1 MGQGGI
7 VKPIFHGWYVVAC
20 AFLIAVCGWGFG
32 FYGPGV
38 YLSAL
43 HAQHGWPT
51 ALISSA
57 VTLYYLC
64 GATWIIFVG
73 DAIERLGPRRV
84 VLVGACALALG
95 VALLP
100 EARAP
105 WHVHGA
111 FVVMSLGWATMSG
124 AAINAIVAPWFEARR
139 GLAISLALNGA
150 SCGGVLVTPLLVG
163 LTTRLGFRDGLW
175 VAVVAMLVALVP
187 AIVVLRHRP
196 EDLGLLPDG
205 EARSGSG
212 PLTRGSRSPAD
223 GWSRRRLL
231 RTPAFLTISVPFA
244 LGLLAQVGFF
254 THQISYL
261 LQFVGPQSASLAVSL
276 TTMAAVLGRTVTG
289 LVVDRLDR
297 RVVSAANFA
306 LQIAALGLAV
316 LAETVPAVF
325 LACILFGLG
334 AGNVI
339 TLPSLI
345 VQGEFPREQFSRI
358 VSLVVSINQFTFAFG
373 PAMLGVLRDWSGN
386 YRTSFLFCIALQA
399 IAAAIVLLGRKR

>member
-1 MGQGGI
+1 MR
-7 VKPIFHGWYVVAC
+7 PIFYGWYVVAG
-20 AFLIAVCGWGFG
+20 AFLVAVCGFGFG

-38 YLSAL
+38 YLAAL
-43 HAQHGWPT
+43 HAKHGWPT

-64 GATWIIFVG
+64 GATWIIFAG
-73 DAIERLGPRRV
+73 DAIERFGPRRV
-84 VLVGACALALG
+84 VLVGAGALG
-95 VALLP
+95 LGIVLLP
-100 EARAP
+100 EVRAP

-111 FVVMSLGWATMSG
+111 FVVMSLGWAAMSG
-124 AAINAIVAPWFEARR
+124 AAINAIVAPWFEAKR

-163 LTTRLGFRDGLW
+163 LTTRLGFREGLW
-175 VAVVAMLVALVP
+175 VGVAAMLAALVP
-187 AIVVLRHRP
+187 ALVVLRRRP
-196 EDLGLLPDG
+196 EDLGLRPDG
-205 EARSGSG
+205 EGRSGSAPIARG
-212 PLTRGSRSPAD
+212 PRSRAD
-223 GWSRRRLL
+223 GWSRRSLL
-231 RTPAFLTISVPFA
+231 RNPAFLTISVPFA

-261 LQFVGPQSASLAVSL
+261 LQFVGTQAASVAVSL
-276 TTMAAVLGRTVTG
+276 TTVAAVVGRTVTG
-289 LVVDRLDR
+289 LFVDRLDR

-306 LQIAALGLAV
+306 LQMAALGLAV
-316 LAETVPAVF
+316 LAETVPAVY
-325 LACILFGLG
+325 LACILFGLA

-345 VQGEFPREQFSRI
+345 VQREFPREQFSRI

-373 PAMLGVLRDWSGN
+373 PAILGVLRDWSGS
-386 YRTSFLFCIALQA
+386 YRTSFLFCILLQG

>member
-1 MGQGGI
+1 M
-7 VKPIFHGWYVVAC
+7 KPIFYGWYVVAC
-20 AFLIAVCGWGFG
+20 AFFIAVCGWGFG

-51 ALISSA
+51 ALIASA

-73 DAIERLGPRRV
+73 DAIEHFGPRRV

-95 VALLP
+95 IALLP
-100 EARAP
+100 EVRVP

-124 AAINAIVAPWFEARR
+124 AAINAIVAPWFVAKR
-139 GLAISLALNGA
+139 GLTISLALNGA

-163 LTTRLGFRDGLW
+163 LIARLGFRTGLW
-175 VAVVAMLVALVP
+175 VGVAAMLAALVP
-187 AIVVLRHRP
+187 LLVVLRRRP

-205 EARSGSG
+205 EIGPQSG
-212 PLTRGSRSPAD
+212 PIGRGAMTAADGGSR
-223 GWSRRRLL
+223 RHLL
-231 RTPAFLTISVPFA
+231 RTPAFLTISIPFA

-261 LQFVGPQSASLAVSL
+261 LQFVGTQSASLAVSL
-276 TTMAAVLGRTVTG
+276 TTIAAVLGRTITG

-297 RVVSAANFA
+297 RVVSAATFA
-306 LQIAALGLAV
+306 LQMAALGLAV
-316 LAETVPAVF
+316 AAETAPSVF
-325 LACILFGLG
+325 IACILFGLG

-345 VQGEFPREQFSRI
+345 VQREFPREQFSRI
-358 VSLVVSINQFTFAFG
+358 VSLIVSINQFTFAFG
-373 PAMLGVLRDWSGN
+373 PAILGVLRDWSGS
-386 YRTSFLFCIALQA
+386 YRTSFIFCIVLQGL
-399 IAAAIVLLGRKR
+399 AAAIVLSGRKRGR

>member
-1 MGQGGI
+1 M
-7 VKPIFHGWYVVAC
+7 KPIFHGWYVVAC

-51 ALISSA
+51 ALIASA

-64 GATWIIFVG
+64 GATWIIFIG
-73 DAIERLGPRRV
+73 DAFDRFGPRRV
-84 VLVGACALALG
+84 VLAGAGALALG

-163 LTTRLGFRDGLW
+163 LTARLGFRVGLW
-175 VAVVAMLVALVP
+175 VAVAAMLVALVP
-187 AIVVLRHRP
+187 ALAVLRRGP
-196 EDLGLLPDG
+196 ADLGLLPDG
-205 EARSGSG
+205 EPRTGAG
-212 PLTRGSRSPAD
+212 PITRGSRSPGDA
-223 GWSRRRLL
+223 WSRRRLL
-231 RTPAFLTISVPFA
+231 HSPAFLTISIPFA

-261 LQFVGPQSASLAVSL
+261 LQFVGTQSAALAVSL
-276 TTMAAVLGRTVTG
+276 TTIAAVLGRTATG
-289 LVVDRLDR
+289 LFVDRLEP
-297 RVVSAANFA
+297 RVVSAGNFA
-306 LQIAALGLAV
+306 LQMAALGLAV
-316 LAETVPAVF
+316 MAETVPAVYA
-325 LACILFGLG
+325 ACILFGLG

-345 VQGEFPREQFSRI
+345 VQREFPREQFSRI

-373 PAMLGVLRDWSGN
+373 PAILGVLRDWSGD
-386 YRTSFLFCIALQA
+386 YRTSFLFCILLQA
-399 IAAAIVLLGRKR
+399 IAATLVLQARHR

>member
-1 MGQGGI
+1 M
-7 VKPIFHGWYVVAC
+7 KTTFHGWYVVGG
-20 AFLIAVCGWGFG
+20 AFVIALCGWGFG

-51 ALISSA
+51 ALIASA

-73 DAIERLGPRRV
+73 DAIDRFGPRRV
-84 VLVGACALALG
+84 VLAGACALALG

-111 FVVMSLGWATMSG
+111 FMVMSLGWATMSG
-124 AAINAIVAPWFEARR
+124 AAINAIVAPWFEAKR

-150 SCGGVLVTPLLVG
+150 SCGGVFVTPLLVG
-163 LTTRLGFRDGLW
+163 LIARLGFRAGLW
-175 VAVVAMLVALVP
+175 VAVTIMLLVLVP
-187 AIVVLRHRP
+187 ALVVLR
-196 EDLGLLPDG
+196 
-205 EARSGSG
+205 
-212 PLTRGSRSPAD
+212 RGPAD
-223 GWSRRRLL
+223 PGRRPSEAWSRRRLL
-231 RTPAFLTISVPFA
+231 RTPTFLTISIPFA

-261 LQFVGPQSASLAVSL
+261 LQFVGTQSAALAVSL
-276 TTMAAVLGRTVTG
+276 TTVAAVLGRTVTG
-289 LVVDRLDR
+289 LVVDRLDP

-306 LQIAALGLAV
+306 LQAAALGLAV
-316 LAETVPAVF
+316 LAQTVPAVY

-345 VQGEFPREQFSRI
+345 VQREFPREQFSRI

-373 PAMLGVLRDWSGN
+373 PAILGVLRDWSGS
-386 YRTSFLFCIALQA
+386 YRSAFLFCIVLQA
-399 IAAAIVLLGRKR
+399 TAAALVLLGRGQVLHSDNV

>member
-1 MGQGGI
+1 MGEARI

-20 AFLIAVCGWGFG
+20 AFFIAVCGWGFG

-73 DAIERLGPRRV
+73 DAIERFGPRRV
-84 VLVGACALALG
+84 VLIGACALALG

-124 AAINAIVAPWFEARR
+124 AAINAIVAPWFEAKR

-163 LTTRLGFRDGLW
+163 LTTRLGFRVGLW
-175 VAVVAMLVALVP
+175 VAVAAMLVALVP
-187 AIVVLRHRP
+187 ALIVLRRRP
-196 EDLGLLPDG
+196 EDPG
-205 EARSGSG
+205 
-212 PLTRGSRSPAD
+212 TRSPAKRWD
-223 GWSRRRLL
+223 RRSLL
-231 RTPAFLTISVPFA
+231 GNSAFLTISIPFA

-261 LQFVGPQSASLAVSL
+261 LQFVGTQSASVAVSL
-276 TTMAAVLGRTVTG
+276 TTIAAVVGRTVTG
-289 LVVDRLDR
+289 LFVDRLDR

-306 LQIAALGLAV
+306 LQMAALGLAV
-316 LAETVPAVF
+316 LAETAPAMF

-345 VQGEFPREQFSRI
+345 VQREFPREQFSRI

-373 PAMLGVLRDWSGN
+373 PAILGLLRDWSGN
-386 YRTSFLFCIALQA
+386 YRTSFLFCILLQA
-399 IAAAIVLLGRKR
+399 TAAVIVLLGRKP

>member
-1 MGQGGI
+1 M
-7 VKPIFHGWYVVAC
+7 KPIFHGWYVVAS
-20 AFLIAVCGWGFG
+20 AFFIAVCGWGFG

-51 ALISSA
+51 ALIASA

-64 GATWIIFVG
+64 GATWIIFIG
-73 DAIERLGPRRV
+73 DAVDRFGPRRM

-124 AAINAIVAPWFEARR
+124 AAINAIVAPWFETKR

-163 LTTRLGFRDGLW
+163 LTSRLGFRAGLW
-175 VAVVAMLVALVP
+175 VAVAVMLVALVP
-187 AIVVLRHRP
+187 ALVVLRRGP
-196 EDLGLLPDG
+196 AELGLLPDG
-205 EARSGSG
+205 EPRSGSG
-212 PLTRGSRSPAD
+212 PIAPGSRSSGE

-231 RTPAFLTISVPFA
+231 RTPAFLTISIPFA

-261 LQFVGPQSASLAVSL
+261 LQFVGTQSAALAVSL
-276 TTMAAVLGRTVTG
+276 TTIAAVLGRRSRDSSWIGST
-289 LVVDRLDR
+289 
-297 RVVSAANFA
+297 
-306 LQIAALGLAV
+306 
-316 LAETVPAVF
+316 
-325 LACILFGLG
+325 
-334 AGNVI
+334 AGWCR
-339 TLPSLI
+339 
-345 VQGEFPREQFSRI
+345 Q
-358 VSLVVSINQFTFAFG
+358 
-373 PAMLGVLRDWSGN
+373 
-386 YRTSFLFCIALQA
+386 RTSRSRWRRLASRWWPRRCPRCSSRASSSGWEPA
-399 IAAAIVLLGRKR
+399 T